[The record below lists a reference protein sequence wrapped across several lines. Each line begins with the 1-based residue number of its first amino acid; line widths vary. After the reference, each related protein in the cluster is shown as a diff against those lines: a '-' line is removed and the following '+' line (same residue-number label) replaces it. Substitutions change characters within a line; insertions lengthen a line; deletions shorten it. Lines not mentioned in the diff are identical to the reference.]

1 MKKMLINVPA
11 LAIAVISNTQLPH
24 QALKLCPSE
33 IQQKINLNVL
43 RGQ

>member
-33 IQQKINLNVL
+33 IQQKTKLNIL
-43 RGQ
+43 TGE